1 MSPTPACRRH
11 QGGFTL
17 MEMAVVLVIIALIL
31 GGVSVG
37 RDVYRSAQAERI
49 GSEFLQGWV
58 LAYERYTQQTA
69 SVPGDNPGAPTGRI
83 NAVANKP
90 LCDQALHDA
99 LLSAGIT
106 LPAGRAEGLNSR
118 ALYQDA
124 NGSPQEVQVCLLSID
139 DWAEPAVG
147 RTTVL
152 RKRNVMRLSGLT
164 PELARQLDARLDG
177 RLDARHGSLR
187 ELGQHN
193 LAGNVAIGADH
204 PWSLDELDGNRR
216 THGTA
221 AVPTLIAYLRLSQ

>member
-49 GSEFLQGWV
+49 GSEFVQGWV

-69 SVPGDNPGAPTGRI
+69 SVPGDNPGAPSGRI
-83 NAVANKP
+83 NAMADKP

-99 LLSAGIT
+99 LLGVGIS
-106 LPAGRAEGLNSR
+106 LPGGRAEGLNSR

-124 NGSPQEVQVCLLSID
+124 NGAPQEVQICLLAID
-139 DWAEPAVG
+139 DWAEPAAG
-147 RTTVL
+147 RRAVL
-152 RKRNVMRLSGLT
+152 RKRNVMRLTGLT
-164 PELARQLDARLDG
+164 PELARQLDARIDG
-177 RLDARHGSLR
+177 KVDARHGSLR

-193 LAGNVAIGADH
+193 RTGLLVIGADH
-204 PWSLDELDGNRR
+204 PWSQDELDGNRR
-216 THGTA
+216 HHDSA
-221 AVPTLIAYLRLSQ
+221 AVPTLTAYLRLSQ

>member
-1 MSPTPACRRH
+1 MPAIAVFRRS

-49 GSEFLQGWV
+49 VSEFLQGWV

-83 NAVANKP
+83 NAVADKP
-90 LCDQALHDA
+90 LCDQPLHDA

-124 NGSPQEVQVCLLSID
+124 NGAPQEVQVCLLAID
-139 DWAEPAVG
+139 DWAEPAAG
-147 RTTVL
+147 RTAVL

-177 RLDARHGSLR
+177 RLDARHGNLR
-187 ELGQHN
+187 ERGQHN
-193 LAGNVAIGADH
+193 RTGSVAIGADH

-216 THGTA
+216 LQDTA
-221 AVPTLIAYLRLSQ
+221 TIPTLTAYLRLSQ

>member
-1 MSPTPACRRH
+1 MPAIAVFRRS

-83 NAVANKP
+83 NAVADKP
-90 LCDQALHDA
+90 LCDQPLHDA

-124 NGSPQEVQVCLLSID
+124 NGAPQEVQVCLLAID
-139 DWAEPAVG
+139 DWAEPAAG
-147 RTTVL
+147 RTAVL

-187 ELGQHN
+187 ERGQHN
-193 LAGNVAIGADH
+193 RTGSVAIGADH
-204 PWSLDELDGNRR
+204 PWSLDELDGNRSLQD
-216 THGTA
+216 TA
-221 AVPTLIAYLRLSQ
+221 TIPTLTAYLRLSQ